1 MRKWLLMLLC
11 VCCVFG
17 TLTMVGCSKPAGDD
31 PGVEEPPPE
40 GQEKETGPPPDQR
53 EEPKPAEE

>member
-1 MRKWLLMLLC
+1 MRKWLLLLLC

-17 TLTMVGCSKPAGDD
+17 TLTMVGCSKPAEE
-31 PGVEEPPPE
+31 PGVGETSREGEEHE
-40 GQEKETGPPPDQR
+40 GAGPPPDEQ